1 MSLNAVWSNEVK
13 DAINQ
18 CRLIVIIMKDELSAD
33 SLLNLDNNQEPAS
46 L

>member
-1 MSLNAVWSNEVK
+1 MWSNEVK

-18 CRLIVIIMKDELSAD
+18 RRLIVIIIKDELSGD